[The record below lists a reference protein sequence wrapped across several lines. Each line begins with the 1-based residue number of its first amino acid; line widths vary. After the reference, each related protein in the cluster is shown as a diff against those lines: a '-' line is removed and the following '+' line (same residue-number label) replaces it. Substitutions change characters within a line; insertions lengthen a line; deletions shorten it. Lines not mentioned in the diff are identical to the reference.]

1 MKFIKKI
8 REEILKKNQ
17 YEMYKLL
24 GFYNVSGY
32 QRFENSKESLNA
44 KKLVK
49 LWRSTGLTGDEFM
62 KMIEDDV
69 NNAT

>member
-1 MKFIKKI
+1 MNFIKKI
-8 REEILKKNQ
+8 REEILQKNQ
-17 YEMYKLL
+17 YEMYKML
-24 GFYNVSGY
+24 GFYDVKSY
-32 QRFENSKESLNA
+32 QDFENSKRAVNI